1 MVTDW
6 LHAATAWITQHPL
19 AAGVLVFLI
28 AFGDALAVIGIVVP
42 ALPLLFAVGT
52 LIGLGHI
59 NGPYA
64 LAAAALGAV
73 CGDALSFWI
82 GHRFGPGL
90 RGRWPFS
97 RYPALLDRGE
107 RLFRR
112 QGTSAILIARFVGPV
127 RPFVPAIAGM
137 LGMPLKRYL
146 PMSLLAGLLWAGS
159 FLAPGWLFGAS
170 YDAVAAVADRLLLL
184 LLVLLLVLATVWA
197 LVVYASRWFVG
208 HADALLVR
216 ALRVARRHPRLA
228 GWIEGL
234 VDPQRPE
241 SASLL
246 LLAVML
252 FVIAWAWAALS
263 ALLVANG
270 GPLLLDLEVH
280 ALMHRLRYP
289 LAEAPLGWLLALG
302 DPRVLLPPALL
313 AMVWL
318 WWRRR
323 RMAALHWLAA
333 IGFGMALSMGL
344 GALVATPRPALAPA
358 GFGFPPLP
366 VVLSTITL
374 GFFAVLIA
382 REYPGRRRVWPY
394 LLGGALSS
402 LVAVAGLYFGLWWVS
417 DALLALL
424 LGIAWLLLLGIAY
437 RRHVTRSFLIK
448 PVAWLFYATLAVSAL
463 WQGPRLSAGLRASLP
478 APAPPVAV
486 AHDVAQWWQGA
497 WVRVSA
503 ARREHDPEHRWP
515 LDVQIAGPTGPLLAT
530 LTRAGWR
537 VQPTANWVQ
546 ALGLLD
552 PARDAREQAILPA
565 TFDGQSEA
573 LLLWRT
579 APMQADASRR
589 VVLRLW
595 RYPAPLADG
604 TPLWVGSTQTLA
616 YSQPLGWFGVWRP
629 VDAAGDAQRAL
640 LASLGTWPRV
650 ERRRP
655 DGASVWLV
663 CTSASVTRDAGA
675 VRESGAG
682 CAPAAPADRPRPAVP
697 SAPAHPSAAVRPDA
711 S

>member
-1 MVTDW
+1 MVSDW
-6 LHAATAWITQHPL
+6 LHGATAWIAQHPL
-19 AAGVLVFLI
+19 AAGALVFLI
-28 AFGDALAVIGIVVP
+28 AFGDALAVVGIVVP
-42 ALPLLFAVGT
+42 ALPMLFAVGT
-52 LIGLGHI
+52 LIGLGHL
-59 NGPYA
+59 NGPYT
-64 LAAAALGAV
+64 LAAAALGAL
-73 CGDALSFWI
+73 CGDGLSYWI

-97 RYPALLDRGE
+97 RYPSLLDRGE

-112 QGTSAILIARFVGPV
+112 QGSSAILVARFVGPV

-146 PMSLLAGLLWAGS
+146 PMSAFAGVLWAAS
-159 FLAPGWLFGAS
+159 FLAPGWAFGAS

-184 LLVLLLVLATVWA
+184 ALVLVAVLATVWA
-197 LVVYASRWFVG
+197 VVVYASRWFVG

-216 ALRVARRHPRLA
+216 TLRFARQHPRLA

-246 LLAVML
+246 LLAVVL
-252 FVIAWAWAALS
+252 FVIAWAWGGLS
-263 ALLVANG
+263 ALLVASG

-313 AMVWL
+313 GMAWL
-318 WWRRR
+318 WWRKRR
-323 RMAALHWLAA
+323 LAAVHWLVA

-344 GALVATPRPALAPA
+344 GALVATPRPPLAPA

-402 LVAVAGLYFGLWWVS
+402 LVAVAGLYFGLWWLS

-448 PVAWLFYATLAVSAL
+448 PLAWLFYAALAVSAL
-463 WQGPRLSAGLRASLP
+463 WQGPRLAAALRASLP
-478 APAPPVAV
+478 VPMPPAAIAGDA
-486 AHDVAQWWQGA
+486 AHWWQGA
-497 WVRVSA
+497 WALLPS
-503 ARREHDPEHRWP
+503 ARRERDPGHRWP
-515 LDVQIAGPTGPLLAT
+515 LDVQLAGPAAPLVDALARTGWHTQPE
-530 LTRAGWR
+530 AG
-537 VQPTANWVQ
+537 WVQ

-552 PARDAREQAILPA
+552 PARDGAQQAILPA
-565 TFDGQSEA
+565 TFDGHAEA
-573 LLLWRT
+573 LLLWRA
-579 APMQADASRR
+579 APADGADRR
-589 VVLRLW
+589 WVLRLW
-595 RYPAPLADG
+595 RAPAPLADG
-604 TPLWVGSTQTLA
+604 TPLWVGSTQTLGYA
-616 YSQPLGWFGVWRP
+616 RPLGWFGLWRP
-629 VDAAGDAQRAL
+629 VDAAGDAQRAV
-640 LASLGTWPRV
+640 AEALGALPHDARARGDGTRV
-650 ERRRP
+650 L
-655 DGASVWLV
+655 LV
-663 CTSASVTRDAGA
+663 CTLARVT
-675 VRESGAG
+675 ESGAG
-682 CAPAAPADRPRPAVP
+682 CAPGAPADLPRPAAP
-697 SAPAHPSAAVRPDA
+697 SAPAPPSATVPPGAN
-711 S
+711 

>member
-1 MVTDW
+1 MLTQW
-6 LHAATAWITQHPL
+6 LQAATAWITQHPL
-19 AAGVLVFLI
+19 AAGLLVFLI
-28 AFGDALAVIGIVVP
+28 AFGDALAVVGIVVP

-73 CGDALSFWI
+73 CGDGLSYWI

-90 RGRWPFS
+90 RTRWPFS

-112 QGTSAILIARFVGPV
+112 QGISAILIARFVGPV

-137 LGMPLKRYL
+137 LGMPAKRYL
-146 PMSLLAGLLWAGS
+146 PMSALAGVLWAGS

-184 LLVLLLVLATVWA
+184 ALALLALLALVWA

-216 ALRVARRHPRLA
+216 TLRFARRHPRFA

-246 LLAVML
+246 LLAVVL
-252 FVIAWAWAALS
+252 FVIAWAWGGLS

-302 DPRVLLPPALL
+302 DPRVLLPA
-313 AMVWL
+313 AAAGMAWL

-323 RMAALHWLAA
+323 RMAVVHWLAA

-344 GALVATPRPALAPA
+344 GALIATPRPPLAPA

-402 LVAVAGLYFGLWWVS
+402 LVAFSGLYFGLWWLS
-417 DALLALL
+417 DAVLALL

-448 PVAWLFYATLAVSAL
+448 PLAWVFYSALAISAL
-463 WQGPRLSAGLRASLP
+463 WQVPQLSRALRASLP
-478 APAPPVAV
+478 TPPLAATIAANTAGWWRSGWSALPAT
-486 AHDVAQWWQGA
+486 
-497 WVRVSA
+497 
-503 ARREHDPEHRWP
+503 RREQDPDHRWP
-515 LDVQIAGPTGPLLAT
+515 LDVQVAGPLAPLRDAL
-530 LTRAGWR
+530 LRAGWR
-537 VQPTANWVQ
+537 VQPQAGWVE

-552 PARDAREQAILPA
+552 PAREGAAQVILPA
-565 TFDGQSEA
+565 TFDGHAET
-573 LLLWRT
+573 LLLWR
-579 APMQADASRR
+579 ADARHAGAEQR
-589 VVLRLW
+589 VVLRVW
-595 RYPAPLADG
+595 PAPAPLADG
-604 TPLWVGSTQTLA
+604 TPVWMGSTQTLRYA
-616 YSQPLGWFGVWRP
+616 RPLGWFGVWRP
-629 VDAAGDAQRAL
+629 ITAADHAGTIFAA
-640 LASLGTWPRV
+640 ALGTLPHA
-650 ERRRP
+650 RRSRT
-655 DGASVWLV
+655 DGSTVWLL
-663 CTSASVTRDAGA
+663 CTLDATT
-675 VRESGAG
+675 ESGAG
-682 CAPAAPADRPRPAVP
+682 CAPDVPVDRPQPAVP
-697 SAPAHPSAAVRPDA
+697 RASPLPSAGTRPA
-711 S
+711 AN